1 MKGRED
7 GSKMGASLRAILKS
21 ARRTIACK
29 QAPTWRILGVG
40 LCFGAATMRAETV
53 IDFENA
59 EIGQRPTEWVEQ
71 GVMFTLAHAPT
82 KTKAAGRMVFFP
94 HIETGHKGI
103 LCAMATEPIPVE
115 ARFPSP
121 VAAVTVVFWAST
133 GCAARLEAFDE
144 QGELVD
150 QASLAEAP
158 RRKEPG
164 EPVPFF
170 ELKVRAPKIAFVRFS
185 GPRAGEFLAAD
196 EVRFEPAK

>member
-1 MKGRED
+1 
-7 GSKMGASLRAILKS
+7 
-21 ARRTIACK
+21 
-29 QAPTWRILGVG
+29 LGVG
-40 LCFGAATMRAETV
+40 LCFGAATMHAETV

-59 EIGQRPTEWVEQ
+59 DIGQRPTEWVDQ
-71 GVMFTLAHAPT
+71 GVTFTLAHAPT

-94 HIETGHKGI
+94 QIETGHKEI
-103 LCAMATEPIPVE
+103 LSPMATEPIPVE
-115 ARFPSP
+115 ARFSSA

-144 QGELVD
+144 KGELVD

-158 RRKEPG
+158 WRNDPG

-170 ELKVRAPKIAFVRFS
+170 ELKVRAPKIAVVRFS